1 MFWAFLLEQDGIP
14 FYKICPFWFVF
25 HHRQESCSF
34 GLSKDCAQCMVHL
47 CPARHLVGHNIKIY
61 IEIVSF
67 GFKDAF
73 VWLELEWAV
82 HVWCASTSR
91 CFIFF
96 IFFGIFQA
104 YAIQN
109 PISTIVQANLSR
121 ARNLQ
126 QAFNSLSPLVLG
138 VLDVGCFSILVRGFY
153 RW

>member
-1 MFWAFLLEQDGIP
+1 MCGVHQHQDAL
-14 FYKICPFWFVF
+14 FF
-25 HHRQESCSF
+25 H
-34 GLSKDCAQCMVHL
+34 
-47 CPARHLVGHNIKIY
+47 
-61 IEIVSF
+61 
-67 GFKDAF
+67 
-73 VWLELEWAV
+73 
-82 HVWCASTSR
+82 
-91 CFIFF
+91 
-96 IFFGIFQA
+96 FFGIFQA